1 MNDDI
6 KWRDK
11 TYPALEML
19 RFDFNRRLNQIH
31 DEALAKFRTL
41 ARSTGQRTRVDRVK
55 KFSLEPD
62 DHMKRSYDPR
72 HPDYNSDHAE
82 YLRERRARAMSSVP
96 RWMFYR

>member
-31 DEALAKFRTL
+31 DEAIARFRALAK
-41 ARSTGQRTRVDRVK
+41 STGQHTRVDRI
-55 KFSLEPD
+55 
-62 DHMKRSYDPR
+62 HRSTGIGY
-72 HPDYNSDHAE
+72 
-82 YLRERRARAMSSVP
+82 
-96 RWMFYR
+96 